1 MALLQIPAFP
11 MLSGPEGRGHTLKIL
26 TMFEARTGYI

>member
-11 MLSGPEGRGHTLKIL
+11 MLSGAEDRGHTLKIL
-26 TMFEARTGYI
+26 TMFEAHIGYI

>member
-11 MLSGPEGRGHTLKIL
+11 MLSGAEGRGHTPKIL
-26 TMFEARTGYI
+26 TMFEAHTDYI